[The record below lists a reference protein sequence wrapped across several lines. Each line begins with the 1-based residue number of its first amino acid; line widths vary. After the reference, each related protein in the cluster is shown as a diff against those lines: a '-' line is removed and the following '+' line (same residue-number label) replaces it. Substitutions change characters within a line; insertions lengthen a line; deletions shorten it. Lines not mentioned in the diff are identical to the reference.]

1 MEENKKPTVE
11 TDSNNQNDEV
21 NAVKAEVQQLSEEL
35 EMKSQELLNII
46 SDPRVMNSYR
56 AVRNDLFGIG
66 ERKPMTKAEKKKK
79 KAKRRMAKKSKR

>member
-1 MEENKKPTVE
+1 METNETVINDI
-11 TDSNNQNDEV
+11 DSKNQIKEV
-21 NAVKAEVQQLSEEL
+21 EDVKAEVKQLSEEL
-35 EMKSQELLNII
+35 EMKSEELLSLI
-46 SDPRVMNSYR
+46 SDPRVMRSYR

>member
-21 NAVKAEVQQLSEEL
+21 NAVKAEVKQLSEEL
-35 EMKSQELLNII
+35 EMKSQELMNMI

-79 KAKRRMAKKSKR
+79 SGFSNLAFAKDS

>member
-1 MEENKKPTVE
+1 MEENKKVTTE
-11 TDSNNQNDEV
+11 TDNNNQNDEV
-21 NAVKAEVQQLSEEL
+21 NAIKAEVKQLSEEL
-35 EMKSQELLNII
+35 EMKSQELMNMI
-46 SDPRVMNSYR
+46 SDPRVMRSYQ